1 LPSKGKTSDKKA
13 AKSKKASK
21 SGAKT
26 SATKAPKKTA
36 VKPARPKATKPGAAK
51 AGAAGKSAK
60 AGKGRDFEP
69 RIVAFACNWCSY
81 PAADAA
87 GISKMQYPPNARVIR
102 VMCAGRIHPAFVLR
116 ALELGADG
124 VLVSGCH
131 FADCH
136 YLFGAKRAA
145 EQFEKTAELVRI
157 LGIESERVRFEQISA
172 AEAPRFVKVMHDFV
186 VDLKRLGRSP
196 LAGAAEGELVVPDAM
211 GDETT

>member
-1 LPSKGKTSDKKA
+1 MPSKGKTSAKKDAKPKKA
-13 AKSKKASK
+13 AAKPAKAK
-21 SGAKT
+21 AAKPK
-26 SATKAPKKTA
+26 AAAPKKA
-36 VKPARPKATKPGAAK
+36 KSKAAKPKAAPKTAK
-51 AGAAGKSAK
+51 GGN
-60 AGKGRDFEP
+60 GGGFEP
-69 RIVAFACNWCSY
+69 RVVAFACNWCSY

-145 EQFEKTAELVRI
+145 EQFEKTAELVKI

-186 VDLKRLGRSP
+186 DDLKRLGRSP
-196 LAGAAEGELVVPDAM
+196 LAGAAEGELVVPDVV
-211 GDETT
+211 GEETT